1 MANVMKLLLFDVQCT
16 MFFFSNFFLGV
27 MVAKQLVPGM
37 SGVVAVGAA
46 PILVHSMPQMCC
58 V

>member
-1 MANVMKLLLFDVQCT
+1 MKLLLRCAVYNV
-16 MFFFSNFFLGV
+16 FFSNFFLGV

-37 SGVVAVGAA
+37 SVVVAVGAA